1 MRGGHRDLGGIIVG
15 ARRIRTS
22 VVVGGVV
29 LGALGLAGCGGADVE
44 GAPVERKAF
53 GFRGE
58 TLVVDADDSE
68 LVLVPADVKDV
79 EVTRQVDGW
88 VVMGD
93 GPAPVWKLEGGRLT
107 LRVECDALVSDCRA
121 RHEVRVPRGVAVTV
135 EDDNGDVTAEG
146 FETALKVTSGNG
158 TVTVRDAGGPLELRS
173 ENGDVQ
179 VEGATSK
186 NVVARSENGEIRL
199 ALRAVP
205 DRVEA
210 VNANG
215 DVAVELPGGDTRYAV
230 EAGSANG
237 EVRVDVPTDAGSGH
251 GVRARSENGEVAVR
265 SAN

>member
-1 MRGGHRDLGGIIVG
+1 MVG
-15 ARRIRTS
+15 
-22 VVVGGVV
+22 VVGGVV
-29 LGALGLAGCGGADVE
+29 LGLGGCGGAGVE

-53 GFRGE
+53 AFRGE
-58 TLVVDADDSE
+58 TLVVDSDDSE

-88 VVMGD
+88 AVLGD

-107 LRVECDALVSDCRA
+107 LRVECDAVVSDCEA

-135 EDDNGDVTAEG
+135 EGDNGDVTAEG
-146 FETALKVTSGNG
+146 FDTALKVTSDNG

-173 ENGDVQ
+173 DNGDVR

-186 NVVARSENGEIRL
+186 SVVARAGNGEIRL
-199 ALRAVP
+199 ALGAVP

-210 VNANG
+210 VNDNG
-215 DVAVELPGGDTRYAV
+215 DIAVELPGGDTRYAV

-237 EVRVDVPTDAGSGH
+237 EVEVGVPADDRSGH
-251 GVRARSENGEVAVR
+251 VVEARSDNGQVTVR

>member
-1 MRGGHRDLGGIIVG
+1 MQRDLAGGVIVG

-44 GAPVERKAF
+44 GAPVERKTF

-88 VVMGD
+88 VAMGD
-93 GPAPVWKLEGGRLT
+93 GPEPVWKLEGGRLT
-107 LRVECDALVSDCRA
+107 LRVKCDALVSECEA

-135 EDDNGDVTAEG
+135 EDGNGDVTADG
-146 FETALKVTSGNG
+146 FRTALKIVSDNG

-173 ENGDVQ
+173 ENGDVR
-179 VEGATSK
+179 VEGGTSK
-186 NVVARSENGEIRL
+186 SVVARSGNGDIRL
-199 ALRAVP
+199 ALRSVP

-210 VNANG
+210 VNDNG
-215 DVAVELPGGDTRYAV
+215 DVAVELPGGGARYAV

-237 EVRVDVPTDAGSGH
+237 EVKVAVPTDDGSGH
-251 GVRARSENGEVAVR
+251 VVKARSDNGQVTVR

>member
-1 MRGGHRDLGGIIVG
+1 MRSV
-15 ARRIRTS
+15 

-29 LGALGLAGCGGADVE
+29 LGALGLVGCGGAEAE

-88 VVMGD
+88 VVLGD
-93 GPAPVWKLEGGRLT
+93 GPEPVWKLEGDRLT
-107 LRVECDALVSDCRA
+107 LRVQCDALVSDCAA

-158 TVTVRDAGGPLELRS
+158 RVTVRDAGGPLELRS
-173 ENGDVQ
+173 DNGDVR
-179 VEGATSK
+179 VEGGTSK
-186 NVVARSENGEIRL
+186 SVVARSGNGGIRL
-199 ALRAVP
+199 ALGAVP

-210 VNANG
+210 VNDNG
-215 DVAVELPGGDTRYAV
+215 DIAVELPDGSTRYAV
-230 EAGSANG
+230 EAGSGNG
-237 EVRVDVPTDAGSGH
+237 EVKVAVPTDEGSSH
-251 GVRARSENGEVAVR
+251 VVKARSDNGQVTVR
-265 SAN
+265 DAN